1 MASEKNGSLAKSR
14 VSDAFCKATS
24 IIINQ
29 PAPELS
35 KRRQTKLF
43 FRTGASPL
51 MHKRRTNRIN
61 DASFIGLVQIGFGE
75 NYFFSGCATK
85 MTVGNSNRKR

>member
-35 KRRQTKLF
+35 KRRQTKLYKD
-43 FRTGASPL
+43 G
-51 MHKRRTNRIN
+51 RITV
-61 DASFIGLVQIGFGE
+61 DAQE
-75 NYFFSGCATK
+75 K
-85 MTVGNSNRKR
+85 DKQD